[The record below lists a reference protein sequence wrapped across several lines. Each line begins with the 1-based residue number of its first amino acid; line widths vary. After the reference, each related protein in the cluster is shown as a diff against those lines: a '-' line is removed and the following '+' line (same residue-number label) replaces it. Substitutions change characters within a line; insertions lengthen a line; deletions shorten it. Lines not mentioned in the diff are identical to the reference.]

1 MITAEDV
8 EGFLDRLDGG
18 VLTPQAHGDGF
29 WLVRTRDG
37 FEVAVHVAPP
47 LLVLRIRVMPLPK
60 DARRTGELARKL
72 LEFNAKE
79 LVHGAYGI
87 EGNDVVLTDTL
98 VLELTDYREFEASFD
113 AMTLALAQHFGVLTP
128 YREN

>member
-8 EGFLDRLDGG
+8 EGYLDRLDGG
-18 VLTPQAHGDGF
+18 GAAVQAAGDGL
-29 WLVRTRDG
+29 WLVRTHDG
-37 FEVAVHVAPP
+37 YEVAVHVAPP

-60 DARRTGELARKL
+60 DSRRQGELARKL
-72 LEFNAKE
+72 LELNAKE
-79 LVHGAYGI
+79 LVHGAYGV

-98 VLELTDYREFEASFD
+98 ALELTDYREFEASFD
-113 AMTLALAQHFGVLTP
+113 AMTLALAQHYGALAP